1 MMVIHDVKFDNKY
14 DQTPQN
20 SSQELSMSYKHD
32 CVLDALII
40 MLGSGKMNTTQEL
53 LIMLIHYVK
62 CDIRDNPSLQN
73 NCQKPPISSK
83 YDWVLDA
90 LIILL
95 GSWKLAHSSKMTHG
109 GFLPVKFDKK

>member
-40 MLGSGKMNTTQEL
+40 MLGSGKNEYNSGITY
-53 LIMLIHYVK
+53 YV
-62 CDIRDNPSLQN
+62 DSL
-73 NCQKPPISSK
+73 CQ
-83 YDWVLDA
+83 
-90 LIILL
+90 
-95 GSWKLAHSSKMTHG
+95 M
-109 GFLPVKFDKK
+109 